1 MTITHVPDRR
11 RVEHWMALPNEA
23 FIKLMQVALED
34 SAVRETLL
42 AVLAFDVSIR
52 GYAIDQ
58 LVTNMQAQD
67 APADFVAAILC
78 LKDVHIASTALD
90 MLTTGGR
97 K

>member
-1 MTITHVPDRR
+1 M
-11 RVEHWMALPNEA
+11 
-23 FIKLMQVALED
+23 
-34 SAVRETLL
+34 
-42 AVLAFDVSIR
+42 LAFDVSIR
-52 GYAIDQ
+52 GYAIEQ
-58 LVTNMQAQD
+58 LVTNMQAQG